1 MFHPVVVA
9 AIIASAAFW
18 VGYFYYKGRFRK
30 EPILNLAAA
39 CLLGFAAGFLCFEAY
54 KILRASGLT
63 LDFSS
68 MLRRSGRT
76 RFFLYSVLEIGV
88 VEEFFKFLP
97 FYIAVLRWK
106 DFDEK
111 IDGVVYAAVIAFGF
125 ASFENLFYLPRLKG
139 FSLFGRAVASPL
151 THSVFSSFWGYLV
164 GLAVIRKK
172 PLLPAAAGGILLAG
186 FIHGLF
192 DYLTSSDA
200 LRLLSA
206 LLVLVIWMWQISFLE
221 KEGARRRRESLMSG
235 ERLPPPSGG

>member
-1 MFHPVVVA
+1 MFHPVVLV

-18 VGYFYYKGRFRK
+18 MGYLYDKGRFRK
-30 EPILNLAAA
+30 EPVFNLAAA

-68 MLRRSGRT
+68 MLRRSSRT
-76 RFFLYSVLEIGV
+76 RFFLYSVFEIGV
-88 VEEFFKFLP
+88 IEELFKFFP

-125 ASFENLFYLPRLKG
+125 ASFENLFYLPRLRG
-139 FSLFGRAVASPL
+139 FSLFGRAMASPL
-151 THSVFSSFWGYLV
+151 THSIFSSFWGYLV

-172 PLLPAAAGGILLAG
+172 PLLPAAAAGILLAG
-186 FIHGLF
+186 FIHGVF

-200 LRLLSA
+200 LRLFSA
-206 LLVLVIWMWQISFLE
+206 LLILVIWVWQISFLE
-221 KEGARRRRESLMSG
+221 KEGARRLRKSPTTG
-235 ERLPPPSGG
+235 ERLPPPPGG